1 MSGRSKAFWRLYYHA
16 VWATKNRERVI
27 DDVLIEPITLAIEE
41 TTRELGVAVFA
52 VGVMPD
58 HIHVFAQIPPSVDVA
73 AVVGRWKGASS
84 YAANANRPTA
94 LTKVA
99 WQSGYGVL
107 SVSQSGFD
115 RARDYVRHQRER
127 HANHELYGLLER
139 IDDDPATGQD
149 VSASAPP
156 R

>member
-1 MSGRSKAFWRLYYHA
+1 
-16 VWATKNRERVI
+16 VI
-27 DDVLIEPITLAIEE
+27 
-41 TTRELGVAVFA
+41 
-52 VGVMPD
+52 PD

-73 AVVGRWKGASS
+73 AVVGRRKGASS

-115 RARDYVRHQRER
+115 RAREYVQHQRER
-127 HANHELYGLLER
+127 HARRELYGLLER
-139 IDDDPATGQD
+139 VGDDPAKAQD
-149 VSASAPP
+149 VSAP
-156 R
+156 RPN